1 VPQSFAHP
9 GVSTIAIV
17 GAGIAGLAA
26 AYRLSAQHDVVVFE
40 RETSAGGK
48 IRSQKLDGYLF
59 EWGPAG
65 ILSSDEELAELVAEL
80 GLGEALTPAASA
92 AKNRFIYWAGALHR
106 LPASPREALT
116 LSLLTRLGRLRA
128 LGEVFV
134 PKGSNERDESVFA
147 FMQRRFGRQ
156 VAERIVSPALLGVS
170 GGDAATTSLGAIF
183 PRLQAMEA
191 EHGSVLRG
199 MIKGRRKPG
208 STSTFTDGGMQTLTD
223 RLAGRLRERIR
234 LGVTVERVEPA
245 EARWRVTHSAGE
257 TLADAVIVATPAA
270 AAARLVEGFDAEL
283 AARLREIPYAPM
295 RVVGLAFRAEDVP
308 VSLDGFGFLAARRQG
323 VRILGAL
330 YTSSIVPGHAPAGTA
345 YLRIFVG
352 GSTDPE
358 LATLDA
364 AAVRSI
370 VLADLRNALGIG
382 AAPLA
387 YHEVTWPE
395 AIPQY
400 KLGHR
405 SLVASIEKL
414 ESAHAGFALTGN
426 AYRGLGVGDAV
437 RDARAVAARIS
448 DKI

>member
-1 VPQSFAHP
+1 VPQSFARP
-9 GVSTIAIV
+9 GVSRIAVI
-17 GAGIAGLAA
+17 GAGIAGFTAA
-26 AYRLSAQHDVVVFE
+26 FRLSAEHDVVVFE

-80 GLGEALTPAASA
+80 GLSDALAPAESA

-116 LSLLTRLGRLRA
+116 LSLLTPLGRLRA
-128 LGEVFV
+128 LGEMLV
-134 PKGSNERDESVFA
+134 PKGSKGRDESVFA

-156 VAERIVSPALLGVS
+156 VAERIVAPALLGVS
-170 GGDAATTSLGAIF
+170 GGDAATTSLDAIF
-183 PRLQAMEA
+183 PRLRAMEC
-191 EHGSVLRG
+191 EHGSILRG
-199 MIKGRRKPG
+199 MMKGARKPA
-208 STSTFTDGGMQTLTD
+208 TTCTFTDGGMQTLTD
-223 RLAGRLRERIR
+223 RLAERLGERVR

-245 EARWRVTHSAGE
+245 EAGWRVTHSAGE
-257 TLADAVIVATPAA
+257 TSADAVIVATPAA

-308 VSLDGFGFLAARRQG
+308 VSLDGFGFLAARRQQ

-345 YLRIFVG
+345 YLRVFLG

-358 LATLDA
+358 IATLDA

-370 VLADLRNALGIG
+370 VLTDVKSALGIS

-405 SLVASIEKL
+405 VLVASIEKL
-414 ESAHAGFALTGN
+414 ESAHARFALTGN
-426 AYRGLGVGDAV
+426 SYRGLSVGDTV
-437 RDARAVAARIS
+437 RDARAAAARIS
-448 DKI
+448 EAL